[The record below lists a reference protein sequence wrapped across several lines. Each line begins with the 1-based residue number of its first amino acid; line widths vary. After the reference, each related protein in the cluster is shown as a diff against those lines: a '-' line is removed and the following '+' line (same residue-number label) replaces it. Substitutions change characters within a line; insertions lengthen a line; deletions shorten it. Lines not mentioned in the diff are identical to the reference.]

1 MFSKDAEIPFL
12 DRKIETAPREEIERI
27 QLEGL
32 KKQIKSALRTEFYRK
47 KYDGLGITEDTVS
60 SLDDIRRLPFT
71 TKNDL
76 RDAYP
81 FGLLAVPKDDVV
93 RLHASSG
100 TTGAATVIYLTQKDL
115 DTASDTMA
123 RSLRAAAAGV
133 CALGFVLGCVFSG
146 AVFGG
151 ETRIVAGGYYGG
163 GMVLVRSGEGTVMI
177 LVCGTYPGGIG
188 TFAGTYAPGGVD
200 DLIIVGGDE
209 CARYYYECGVD
220 AQRVWLPPGSIAL
233 GGLDGAQVRYE
244 GQFELY
250 GTQYGFG
257 DDYTLSAAAGG
268 VTFAVCT
275 GGYADMDRVDV
286 AFCMQPPKGAA
297 ANTWVCFNGMTG
309 DFNLYSQGCLQF
321 IANGG
326 TLIMTGCIPEK

>member
-123 RSLRAAAAGV
+123 RSLRAA
-133 CALGFVLGCVFSG
+133 GCSCHDILQNMM
-146 AVFGG
+146 
-151 ETRIVAGGYYGG
+151 TYG
-163 GMVLVRSGEGTVMI
+163 LFT
-177 LVCGTYPGGIG
+177 
-188 TFAGTYAPGGVD
+188 
-200 DLIIVGGDE
+200 
-209 CARYYYECGVD
+209 
-220 AQRVWLPPGSIAL
+220 
-233 GGLDGAQVRYE
+233 GGLGVHNGVEYVGASVVP
-244 GQFELY
+244 
-250 GTQYGFG
+250 T
-257 DDYTLSAAAGG
+257 S
-268 VTFAVCT
+268 T
-275 GGYADMDRVDV
+275 G
-286 AFCMQPPKGAA
+286 
-297 ANTWVCFNGMTG
+297 NTEKHLRLLKL
-309 DFNLYSQGCLQF
+309 NLQ
-321 IANGG
+321 
-326 TLIMTGCIPEK
+326 